1 MSKAEVAKNIAAYA
15 PMIVLRGRGREGK
28 TVVIESAEKTD
39 VQVFGKIKAFRR
51 QYGIE
56 FYVIF
61 VAPEEVLEDVPIEIY
76 DESCTTN
83 DVSTLINR
91 LTD

>member
-1 MSKAEVAKNIAAYA
+1 M
-15 PMIVLRGRGREGK
+15 
-28 TVVIESAEKTD
+28 
-39 VQVFGKIKAFRR
+39 FGKIKAFRR

-83 DVSTLINR
+83 DVGTLINR